1 MCCQTPGAG
10 TRVFCRWAPSIF
22 LSCQKQQPQ
31 RNAERN
37 HCNVWNVKAGE
48 KNSVKTVECVVTQT
62 VFYYSTSIQ
71 SWMNLRCNSMFF
83 SSCQVKARRP
93 LSSSNLWDSSV
104 CMSSTNQQENEYQW
118 AAVMM
123 SSVHIYIYNTVQWGI
138 PHNNIDTVWGKEHFS
153 LFSFCCIVYWD
164 IVYMMEEWL
173 GIPPYSKDI
182 AGSIPCGSGL
192 SVCVVSSRFS
202 NLLISWTS
210 ILYV

>member
-48 KNSVKTVECVVTQT
+48 KNSVKTVECVVTQCFTT
-62 VFYYSTSIQ
+62 VQVSSPEWTSAVIPCFFLPVK
-71 SWMNLRCNSMFF
+71 SKLVVHCRALIYEIPVSACHPPTSRRMNISE
-83 SSCQVKARRP
+83 Q
-93 LSSSNLWDSSV
+93 LWW
-104 CMSSTNQQENEYQW
+104 CHQTY
-118 AAVMM
+118 
-123 SSVHIYIYNTVQWGI
+123 YIYNTVQWGI